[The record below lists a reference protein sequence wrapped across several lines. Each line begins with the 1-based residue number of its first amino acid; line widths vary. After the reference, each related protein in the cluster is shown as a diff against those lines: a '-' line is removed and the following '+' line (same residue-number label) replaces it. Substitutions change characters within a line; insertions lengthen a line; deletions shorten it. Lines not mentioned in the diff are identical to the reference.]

1 MINSWINFEIILSFC
16 FANINVARYGF
27 CTQRAQ
33 KYKMNYSFP
42 TTNQTVPVPL
52 LGRRNSPGTATVSAK
67 RKAKDEQ
74 QQHEE
79 FV

>member
-1 MINSWINFEIILSFC
+1 MPLYLC
-16 FANINVARYGF
+16 VYRYGF

-42 TTNQTVPVPL
+42 TTNQTCPVPL
-52 LGRRNSPGTATVSAK
+52 LGRRNSPGAAAASTK

-74 QQHEE
+74 QHHEE